1 MERPMFR
8 VVLEAWV
15 GLNVAVLALLVM
27 HRATHL
33 KHRLYW
39 RIASP
44 FLGVRPSRLAHDL
57 VVAHQ
62 RHR

>member
-1 MERPMFR
+1 MS
-8 VVLEAWV
+8 VLSVLLWV
-15 GLNVAVLALLVM
+15 WIAFNAAILAILVI

-39 RIASP
+39 RFVGAVQP
-44 FLGVRPSRLAHDL
+44 FRSVHDL

-62 RHR
+62 HHR